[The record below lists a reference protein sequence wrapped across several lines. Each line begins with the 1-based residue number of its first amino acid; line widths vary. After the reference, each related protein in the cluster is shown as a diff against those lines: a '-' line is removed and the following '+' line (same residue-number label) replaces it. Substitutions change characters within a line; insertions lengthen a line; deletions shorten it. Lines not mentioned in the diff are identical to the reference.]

1 MGAYII
7 ARKKFRETYLMSRIK
22 CFYNKEQREYKCCL
36 FLDIKFKENLPHIV
50 EHFIINFIELSLIE
64 KNMINVEFLG
74 KTNFT
79 YITIEMSS
87 CSFEEMHYAIK
98 VLQKLFSSKICY
110 FLYSKI
116 AMNALD
122 NAKCEIV
129 EEININMKQT
139 EETIKINNFL
149 EESITY
155 HPIGKIEEVD
165 LIELL
170 DILNFILSNIIEI
183 KFVLILKNSLEFN
196 CIKEDLNK
204 ISLFLENIKYR
215 YYLKNSNY
223 NGIEFY
229 LKKENIINKKSE
241 LIQLILEYIYIY
253 RLNFCLKNMPY
264 NTEDFKLSIQLKR
277 LLKDY
282 TYTVFRLETNE
293 KKSNWINKRLLKIF
307 DNRINLEEV
316 NIAKESIEEDLL
328 LDYSSLQLL
337 YNQTL
342 NTYKFNEIFISNK
355 NSCKY
360 YKKIK
365 NIKLNEID
373 SYHKKL
379 LKELKIIV
387 YI

>member
-1 MGAYII
+1 M
-7 ARKKFRETYLMSRIK
+7 MSRIK

-36 FLDIKFKENLPHIV
+36 FLDIKFIENLPHIV
-50 EHFIINFIELSLIE
+50 EHFIINFIKLSLIE

-87 CSFEEMHYAIK
+87 FSFEEMHYAIK

-110 FLYSKI
+110 FLNSKI

-139 EETIKINNFL
+139 EETIKTNNFL

-155 HPIGKIEEVD
+155 HPIGEIEEVD
-165 LIELL
+165 LIDLL
-170 DILNFILSNIIEI
+170 DIFNFILSNIIEI
-183 KFVLILKNSLEFN
+183 KFVLILKNSLGFN

-204 ISLFLENIKYR
+204 ISLFLENIKDR

-223 NGIEFY
+223 SCIEFY
-229 LKKENIINKKSE
+229 LKKENIVNKKSE

-293 KKSNWINKRLLKIF
+293 KKSDWINKSLLKIF
-307 DNRINLEEV
+307 DNRITLEEV
-316 NIAKESIEEDLL
+316 NKAKESIEEDLL

-337 YNQTL
+337 YNQKL

-373 SYHKKL
+373 SYQKKL